1 MIYSLLAETLPE
13 GGKRIGLG
21 EAAIDALIGF
31 CFVFIGIALLVGI
44 VYLVGVIMQKMNG
57 VPLSKK
63 DLKEISEQTQPPRE
77 ESLSPAAKAET
88 DAGDELSEETI
99 AVITAAIAAY
109 YEQNNRTC
117 GFTVKRIKR
126 I

>member
-1 MIYSLLAETLPE
+1 MIYGLLAETLPE

-21 EAAIDALIGF
+21 EAAIDAVIGF
-31 CFVFIGIALLVGI
+31 IFVFIGIALLVGI
-44 VYLVGVIMQKMNG
+44 VHLVGVLMQKMNG

-63 DLKEISEQTQPPRE
+63 NLKEISEQTQKPRE
-77 ESLSPAAKAET
+77 ESSSAPEADT
-88 DAGDELSEETI
+88 NVSDELSEETV

>member
-1 MIYSLLAETLPE
+1 MIYSLLTEALPE

-21 EAAIDALIGF
+21 EAAINGLIGF
-31 CFVFIGIALLVGI
+31 IVVFAGIALLVGI
-44 VYLVGVIMQKMNG
+44 VKLVGVLMQKMNG

-63 DLKEISEQTQPPRE
+63 DLKEIAEQTSKAQVA
-77 ESLSPAAKAET
+77 ESAPVVAE
-88 DAGDELSEETI
+88 DSDDELSEETV

-117 GFTVKRIKR
+117 GFTVRRIKR